1 MSQIKVRPI
10 ANNKEKN
17 IFLTFPWK
25 IYKNDSLWVPPLL
38 PERKNVINPKKGV
51 FFQRGEAEFFIA
63 WKDGR
68 PVGTICAAVDFKA
81 NQDVGKKNCIWGFFE
96 CEEDYA
102 IAEALWEK
110 AIEWAKEH
118 GLENLY
124 GPFNLD
130 YEDAYG
136 ILVEGRDRPPVL
148 FCGHTP
154 PYYLEF
160 VERYGFTPGRGQNL
174 AFALEV
180 KDTPAIQRM
189 ERIAERARWQGR
201 VTIRPANM
209 QDWDREVEN
218 VLGLL
223 NASLTHLEG
232 HIPWQPEQLSAMLE
246 PFKNLADPE
255 LVLFAEVE
263 GRVVGFFPGVSN
275 INEALIHA
283 NGLRYPWN
291 YATAW
296 WLMRKQTKCLSI
308 KSVLVLPEYWGS
320 AVAVL
325 LFAEMFRRVKVRGY
339 EWIDLSLTSDDNPKT
354 PQLAERLGAKVY
366 KRYQVY
372 NYPIM

>member
-1 MSQIKVRPI
+1 M
-10 ANNKEKN
+10 
-17 IFLTFPWK
+17 
-25 IYKNDSLWVPPLL
+25 
-38 PERKNVINPKKGV
+38 
-51 FFQRGEAEFFIA
+51 
-63 WKDGR
+63 
-68 PVGTICAAVDFKA
+68 
-81 NQDVGKKNCIWGFFE
+81 
-96 CEEDYA
+96 
-102 IAEALWEK
+102 
-110 AIEWAKEH
+110 WAKKTVS
-118 GLENLY
+118 GGSLNVKKITRLPRPSGQKPSIGPENRACKTSTDL
-124 GPFNLD
+124 LTWIMK
-130 YEDAYG
+130 
-136 ILVEGRDRPPVL
+136 ILTAFLWKAATARRYCSAGTP
-148 FCGHTP
+148 P

-189 ERIAERARWQGR
+189 ERIAERARRQGR
-201 VTIRPANM
+201 VTIRTANM
-209 QDWDREVEN
+209 QNWDREVEN
-218 VLGLL
+218 VLELL
-223 NASLTHLEG
+223 NASLTHLDG

-246 PFKNLADPE
+246 PFKDLADPE

-275 INEALIHA
+275 LNEALIHA

-291 YATAW
+291 YAAAW

-325 LFAEMFRRVKVRGY
+325 LFAEMFRRVKARGY

-372 NYPIM
+372 NYPVMQNVRM